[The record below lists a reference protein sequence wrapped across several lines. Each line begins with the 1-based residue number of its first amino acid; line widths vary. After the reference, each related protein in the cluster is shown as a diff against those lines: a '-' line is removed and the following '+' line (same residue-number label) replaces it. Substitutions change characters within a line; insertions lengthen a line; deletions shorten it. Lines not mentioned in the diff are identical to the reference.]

1 MKSDLSVLVVDDNVT
16 RRHWI
21 LNVILGEL
29 PYTVVSVPSAYQALR
44 WLKKLRPSAIVMG
57 EELRRKDFQ
66 RFQAVMRK
74 RYSDVRLPSG
84 LLSMADRHES
94 HVHEPRGISFSGAV
108 HSELR
113 GGIAGGCTKGNR
125 ESGLRSGNVQRSSR
139 ESARNVNNKLT

>member
-74 RYSDVRLPSG
+74 RYPDVRLLVASCPWLIGTNLMSMSPGGYHSLVLCTQNYGAG
-84 LLSMADRHES
+84 LRA
-94 HVHEPRGISFSGAV
+94 AV
-108 HSELR
+108 QKA
-113 GGIAGGCTKGNR
+113 IGNR
-125 ESGLRSGNVQRSSR
+125 VCGLGTCNEV
-139 ESARNVNNKLT
+139 AGKAHAT